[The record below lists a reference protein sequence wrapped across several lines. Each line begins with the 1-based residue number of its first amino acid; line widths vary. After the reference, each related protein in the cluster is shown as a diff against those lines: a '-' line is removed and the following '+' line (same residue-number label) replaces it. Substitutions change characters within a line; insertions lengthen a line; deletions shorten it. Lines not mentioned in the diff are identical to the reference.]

1 MHWMQQPERDDHIPL
16 ALLLIVLHL
25 HLMINLPIRLQP
37 VLQHLIAEDLNRVAG
52 LVPDDIV
59 GDELDG
65 LVAGGVVVGEA
76 VLEDF

>member
-1 MHWMQQPERDDHIPL
+1 MHWMQQPERNDHIPL
-16 ALLLIVLHL
+16 TLLLIILHL
-25 HLMINLPIRLQP
+25 HLMINLPTRLQP

-65 LVAGGVVVGEA
+65 LVARRVVVGEA